1 MLFNISKNRGG
12 VNIKFVSFVIIFR
25 GLADGRVTDGVTGG
39 SRCLRNRLEA
49 SYDEGCCGVW
59 ETSHDDIDLS
69 PNQANNSTVIMD
81 EETTSRDSFAATS
94 PDTPSSPCVRIVL
107 YSHLSY

>member
-1 MLFNISKNRGG
+1 MGLG
-12 VNIKFVSFVIIFR
+12 VFEIDWRHHMTRVVAGF
-25 GLADGRVTDGVTGG
+25 GR
-39 SRCLRNRLEA
+39 LRMT
-49 SYDEGCCGVW
+49 
-59 ETSHDDIDLS
+59 TSTFPL
-69 PNQANNSTVIMD
+69 NQANNSTVIMD